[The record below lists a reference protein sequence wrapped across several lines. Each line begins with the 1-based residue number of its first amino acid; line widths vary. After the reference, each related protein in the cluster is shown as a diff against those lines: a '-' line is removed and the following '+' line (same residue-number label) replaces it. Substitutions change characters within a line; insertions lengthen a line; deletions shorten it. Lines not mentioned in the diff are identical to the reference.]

1 VDCTQTLHRY
11 HMTYAQRIPCYLKS
25 NTMERE
31 ERAKALHLEHQHK
44 NHIASLMINNA
55 KSSLASGMALT
66 DSITG
71 VYNPNNDSTRTVPSS
86 NSSHASDDQ
95 KSNDDCNNKQS
106 GEVSNKSMHTG
117 RWAAEEHKRF
127 LAGLDQF
134 GTGNWKKITDMVGTR
149 SCTQIRTHAQKY
161 FIALQKP
168 QSDGENGGYA
178 RKKSKMLVGA
188 DHHLN
193 SNIKTGSSAIITG
206 YGGGGTPI
214 HPSGIMPVTGTMGVL
229 RHAGTGSNKS
239 NSSTSNGGR
248 TMIKQFW
255 GPDGLRDQHSGLT
268 GMEVLA
274 QAAITGE
281 NQMSSSSHSDDH
293 PSMGKLQ
300 GRSYHSQYESS
311 LDMAVAELRQKMASE
326 ADAAASAK
334 NARREHEA
342 AVTPS
347 LPTSSMEVTKEIS
360 VSEGNK
366 RKLSDARAAAVI
378 SSYQEHKKLKESDY
392 AAAVQ
397 DTIDRK
403 DVLEKLQ
410 AVAERQEFLR
420 LRQEVKSLNQTI
432 IQLQQ
437 QSIESDNRVMEAITD
452 RRVTLN
458 ECKNLR
464 EINAQLKTELRRMV
478 LLFEHSGGAGNH
490 GNSSALM
497 AAATQGANAEL
508 MQARLTESELRYHTV
523 TESLSRQT
531 GVLTDQHRAI
541 LELNN
546 QLEQERAKRQRLEYE
561 LKEVQQSKNIG

>member
-1 VDCTQTLHRY
+1 
-11 HMTYAQRIPCYLKS
+11 
-25 NTMERE
+25 MELE
-31 ERAKALHLEHQHK
+31 ERTKVLQMEHK
-44 NHIASLMINNA
+44 NHLASLNMNNA
-55 KSSLASGMALT
+55 KSSIANGQSPDPYKGAKTVNAEEKL
-66 DSITG
+66 
-71 VYNPNNDSTRTVPSS
+71 STTVRSEKVVEEPKKPPESPVKKM
-86 NSSHASDDQ
+86 N
-95 KSNDDCNNKQS
+95 
-106 GEVSNKSMHTG
+106 TG
-117 RWAAEEHKRF
+117 RWSADEHKRF

-168 QSDGENGGYA
+168 LNDENGGYA

-188 DHHLN
+188 EHHMN
-193 SNIKTGSSAIITG
+193 ANIKNGSSAIITG

-214 HPSGIMPVTGTMGVL
+214 HPNGMRSVTGTM
-229 RHAGTGSNKS
+229 RAAGKARARP
-239 NSSTSNGGR
+239 GGL
-248 TMIKQFW
+248 KPFW
-255 GPDGLRDQHSGLT
+255 GAEGLRDHNAGLT

-281 NQMSSSSHSDDH
+281 KGLGAAAAAGH
-293 PSMGKLQ
+293 
-300 GRSYHSQYESS
+300 YESS
-311 LDMAVAELRQKMASE
+311 LDKAVAELRKKMSAE
-326 ADAAASAK
+326 ADAAVLAN
-334 NARREHEA
+334 NARARSGGDISDVRPNLAASSLEA
-342 AVTPS
+342 AKG
-347 LPTSSMEVTKEIS
+347 MAEAD
-360 VSEGNK
+360 GNK
-366 RKLSDARAAAVI
+366 RKLTDARAAAVI

-403 DVLEKLQ
+403 DVLDKLQ
-410 AVAERQEFLR
+410 AVAERQEFFR
-420 LRQEVKSLNQTI
+420 LKQEVKTLNQTI

-437 QSIESDNRVMEAITD
+437 QSIESDNRIMEAITD

-464 EINAQLKTELRRMV
+464 EINAQLKAELRRMV
-478 LLFEHSGGAGNH
+478 LLFEHSGGAN

-497 AAATQGANAEL
+497 AAATQGANVEL

-546 QLEQERAKRQRLEYE
+546 QLEKERAMRQRLEMELRE
-561 LKEVQQSKNIG
+561 LKTAKSS

>member
-1 VDCTQTLHRY
+1 
-11 HMTYAQRIPCYLKS
+11 
-25 NTMERE
+25 MELE
-31 ERAKALHLEHQHK
+31 ERAKAFHLEQQHK
-44 NHIASLMINNA
+44 NHIANLMMNNA
-55 KSSLASGMALT
+55 KSSLVPGVALS
-66 DSITG
+66 DSVSV
-71 VYNPNNDSTRTVPSS
+71 VYNAKQGGTKDNVASSSSSSHSSDDLGNSTRS
-86 NSSHASDDQ
+86 Q
-95 KSNDDCNNKQS
+95 KSNDES
-106 GEVSNKSMHTG
+106 SNKKSTDASAKSMNTG
-117 RWAAEEHKRF
+117 RWSANEHKRF

-168 QSDGENGGYA
+168 QNDGENGGYA

-214 HPSGIMPVTGTMGVL
+214 HPSGIMSVTGTMGVSG
-229 RHAGTGSNKS
+229 RGCAKGNNGAGL
-239 NSSTSNGGR
+239 
-248 TMIKQFW
+248 KQYW
-255 GPDGLRDQHSGLT
+255 AADRLRDHHSGLT

-281 NQMSSSSHSDDH
+281 NGMSLSADDH
-293 PSMGKLQ
+293 AQMGNLQ
-300 GRSYHSQYESS
+300 AHNYHSQYESS
-311 LDMAVAELRQKMASE
+311 LDKAVAEFRKKMASE
-326 ADAAASAK
+326 VDAASSAK
-334 NARREHEA
+334 NARRDHDG
-342 AVTPS
+342 VIKPS
-347 LPTSSMEVTKEIS
+347 LPSSSHEVAKEMAE
-360 VSEGNK
+360 SEGNK

-397 DTIDRK
+397 ETIDRK
-403 DVLEKLQ
+403 DVLDKLQ

-420 LRQEVKSLNQTI
+420 LRQEVKVMNQTI

-452 RRVTLN
+452 RRVTIN

-478 LLFEHSGGAGNH
+478 LLFEHSGGGNQ
-490 GNSSALM
+490 NSSALM
-497 AAATQGANAEL
+497 AAATQGANVEL

-546 QLEQERAKRQRLEYE
+546 QLEKERAKRQRVEYE
-561 LKEVQQSKNIG
+561 LKDLKNVRN

>member
-1 VDCTQTLHRY
+1 
-11 HMTYAQRIPCYLKS
+11 
-25 NTMERE
+25 
-31 ERAKALHLEHQHK
+31 
-44 NHIASLMINNA
+44 
-55 KSSLASGMALT
+55 
-66 DSITG
+66 
-71 VYNPNNDSTRTVPSS
+71 
-86 NSSHASDDQ
+86 
-95 KSNDDCNNKQS
+95 
-106 GEVSNKSMHTG
+106 
-117 RWAAEEHKRF
+117 
-127 LAGLDQF
+127 
-134 GTGNWKKITDMVGTR
+134 MVGTR

-168 QSDGENGGYA
+168 QNDGEKGYA

-214 HPSGIMPVTGTMGVL
+214 HPSGNMPITGTMGV
-229 RHAGTGSNKS
+229 
-239 NSSTSNGGR
+239 SSRAQGKRATRPGGL
-248 TMIKQFW
+248 KPFW
-255 GPDGLRDQHSGLT
+255 STQGLREHNAGLT

-281 NQMSSSSHSDDH
+281 KGLHASTASAEE
-293 PSMGKLQ
+293 KL
-300 GRSYHSQYESS
+300 YHSQYESS
-311 LDMAVAELRQKMASE
+311 LDKAVAELRKKMASE
-326 ADAAASAK
+326 ADAAVLAK
-334 NARREHEA
+334 NARSDGGVGVKPNLPPSSLEA
-342 AVTPS
+342 AKGLVD
-347 LPTSSMEVTKEIS
+347 
-360 VSEGNK
+360 SEGNK

-378 SSYQEHKKLKESDY
+378 SSYQDHKKLKESNY

-397 DTIDRK
+397 ETIDRK
-403 DVLEKLQ
+403 DVLDKLQ

-420 LRQEVKSLNQTI
+420 LRQEVKTLNQTI

-478 LLFEHSGGAGNH
+478 LLFEHSGGVNQH

-497 AAATQGANAEL
+497 AAATQGANVEL

-541 LELNN
+541 LELNG
-546 QLEQERAKRQRLEYE
+546 QLEQERAKRQRLEME
-561 LKEVQQSKNIG
+561 LKELRKAQSS

>member
-1 VDCTQTLHRY
+1 MLHVRR
-11 HMTYAQRIPCYLKS
+11 TSPQIKETR
-25 NTMERE
+25 MELE
-31 ERAKALHLEHQHK
+31 ERAKALHLEHK
-44 NHIASLMINNA
+44 NHIASLMMNNA
-55 KSSLASGMALT
+55 KSSLASGVALP
-66 DSITG
+66 DSISAA
-71 VYNPNNDSTRTVPSS
+71 YSKKSAKD
-86 NSSHASDDQ
+86 ASDAADK
-95 KSNDDCNNKQS
+95 KSKDEKKPAEPPAKKMN
-106 GEVSNKSMHTG
+106 TG
-117 RWAAEEHKRF
+117 RWSADEHKRF

-168 QSDGENGGYA
+168 QNDGENGGYA

-214 HPSGIMPVTGTMGVL
+214 HPSGIMPVTGNMGV
-229 RHAGTGSNKS
+229 TGRAAAAAKEGA
-239 NSSTSNGGR
+239 TG
-248 TMIKQFW
+248 IKQYW
-255 GPDGLRDQHSGLT
+255 GPEGLREHNAGLT

-281 NQMSSSSHSDDH
+281 KASAEDH
-293 PSMGKLQ
+293 PPMGKLQ
-300 GRSYHSQYESS
+300 GNAYHSQYESS
-311 LDMAVAELRQKMASE
+311 LDKAVAELRKKMASE
-326 ADAAASAK
+326 ADAATLAK
-334 NARREHEA
+334 NARASHDPVKPA
-342 AVTPS
+342 LASSS
-347 LPTSSMEVTKEIS
+347 LEVAKEIAE
-360 VSEGNK
+360 SEGNK

-378 SSYQEHKKLKESDY
+378 SSYQEHKKLKETDY

-403 DVLEKLQ
+403 DVLDKLQ

-420 LRQEVKSLNQTI
+420 LRQEVKTLNQTI

-478 LLFEHSGGAGNH
+478 LLFEHSGGANQ
-490 GNSSALM
+490 NSALM
-497 AAATQGANAEL
+497 TAATQGANVEL

-546 QLEQERAKRQRLEYE
+546 QLEKERAKRQRVEYE
-561 LKEVQQSKNIG
+561 LKELKKARKIE

>member
-1 VDCTQTLHRY
+1 MLQPKELR
-11 HMTYAQRIPCYLKS
+11 
-25 NTMERE
+25 MELE
-31 ERAKALHLEHQHK
+31 ERAKLHMEHK
-44 NHIASLMINNA
+44 NHLASLIMNNA
-55 KSSLASGMALT
+55 KSSLASGVAIPESM
-66 DSITG
+66 TG
-71 VYNPNNDSTRTVPSS
+71 VLKRKTIDSSNNSDKSDELGSSSRSQKSKDDSTTKKTAESPPKKM
-86 NSSHASDDQ
+86 N
-95 KSNDDCNNKQS
+95 
-106 GEVSNKSMHTG
+106 TG
-117 RWAAEEHKRF
+117 RWSADEHKRF

-168 QSDGENGGYA
+168 QNDGENGGYA

-214 HPSGIMPVTGTMGVL
+214 HPSGIKPVTGTMGVSA
-229 RHAGTGSNKS
+229 RAAAAG
-239 NSSTSNGGR
+239 
-248 TMIKQFW
+248 IKPYW
-255 GPDGLRDQHSGLT
+255 GPEGLRDHNAGLT

-281 NQMSSSSHSDDH
+281 KGLAGTGEEG
-293 PSMGKLQ
+293 GKL
-300 GRSYHSQYESS
+300 SVTHPYHAAFESS
-311 LDMAVAELRQKMASE
+311 LDKAVAELRKKMNAE
-326 ADAAASAK
+326 ADAAVIAK
-334 NARREHEA
+334 NARKEPESVVKPAIAASSLEA
-342 AVTPS
+342 A
-347 LPTSSMEVTKEIS
+347 KEI
-360 VSEGNK
+360 VEMEGNK
-366 RKLSDARAAAVI
+366 RKLNDARAAAVI

-392 AAAVQ
+392 AAAVKE
-397 DTIDRK
+397 TIDRK
-403 DVLEKLQ
+403 DVLDKLQ

-420 LRQEVKSLNQTI
+420 LRQEVKTLNQTI

-478 LLFEHSGGAGNH
+478 LLFEHSGGSNA
-490 GNSSALM
+490 NSSALM
-497 AAATQGANAEL
+497 QAATQGANVEL
-508 MQARLTESELRYHTV
+508 MQARLTESELRYHAV

-546 QLEQERAKRQRLEYE
+546 QLEKERAKRQRVEFELTE
-561 LKEVQQSKNIG
+561 LKKARGLEN

>member
-1 VDCTQTLHRY
+1 
-11 HMTYAQRIPCYLKS
+11 
-25 NTMERE
+25 MELE
-31 ERAKALHLEHQHK
+31 ERAKAFHLEQQHK
-44 NHIASLMINNA
+44 NHIANLMMNNA
-55 KSSLASGMALT
+55 KSSLVPGVALS
-66 DSITG
+66 DSVSV
-71 VYNPNNDSTRTVPSS
+71 VYNAKQGGTKDNVASSSSSSHSSDDLGNSTRS
-86 NSSHASDDQ
+86 Q
-95 KSNDDCNNKQS
+95 KSNDES
-106 GEVSNKSMHTG
+106 SNKKSTDASAKSMNTG
-117 RWAAEEHKRF
+117 RWSANEHKRF

-168 QSDGENGGYA
+168 QNDGENGGYA

-214 HPSGIMPVTGTMGVL
+214 HPSGIMSVTGTMGVSG
-229 RHAGTGSNKS
+229 RGCAKGNNGAGL
-239 NSSTSNGGR
+239 
-248 TMIKQFW
+248 KQYW
-255 GPDGLRDQHSGLT
+255 GADRLRDHHSGLT

-281 NQMSSSSHSDDH
+281 NGMPLSADDH
-293 PSMGKLQ
+293 AQMGNLQ
-300 GRSYHSQYESS
+300 AHNYHSQYESS
-311 LDMAVAELRQKMASE
+311 LDKAVAEFRKKMASE
-326 ADAAASAK
+326 VDAASSAK
-334 NARREHEA
+334 NARRDHDG
-342 AVTPS
+342 VMKPS
-347 LPTSSMEVTKEIS
+347 LPSSSHEVAKEMAE
-360 VSEGNK
+360 SEGNK

-397 DTIDRK
+397 ETIDRK
-403 DVLEKLQ
+403 DVLDKLQ

-420 LRQEVKSLNQTI
+420 LRQEVKVMNQTI

-452 RRVTLN
+452 RRVTIN

-478 LLFEHSGGAGNH
+478 LVFEHSGGGNQ
-490 GNSSALM
+490 NSSAFM
-497 AAATQGANAEL
+497 AAATQGANVEL

-546 QLEQERAKRQRLEYE
+546 QLEKERAKRQRVEYE
-561 LKEVQQSKNIG
+561 LKDLKNVRN

>member
-1 VDCTQTLHRY
+1 MELESRSQSFCLEQQHKDH
-11 HMTYAQRIPCYLKS
+11 LKS
-25 NTMERE
+25 
-31 ERAKALHLEHQHK
+31 
-44 NHIASLMINNA
+44 LMMNNA
-55 KSSLASGMALT
+55 KSSLASGMALPN
-66 DSITG
+66 SVTG
-71 VYNPNNDSTRTVPSS
+71 VFSS
-86 NSSHASDDQ
+86 KNVVTKTPVSSSSSSSSSDDLGNSSRSQ
-95 KSNDDCNNKQS
+95 KSNDETSDKNPLSTKTVN
-106 GEVSNKSMHTG
+106 TG
-117 RWAAEEHKRF
+117 RWSAEEHKRF

-168 QSDGENGGYA
+168 QNDGDNGGYA

-193 SNIKTGSSAIITG
+193 SNIKTGSSAIVTG

-214 HPSGIMPVTGTMGVL
+214 HPSRIMPIVGNKS
-229 RHAGTGSNKS
+229 GTGVVA
-239 NSSTSNGGR
+239 GG
-248 TMIKQFW
+248 IKQFW
-255 GPDGLRDQHSGLT
+255 GPEGFRDHNAGLT

-281 NQMSSSSHSDDH
+281 KRMSSASYSEERS
-293 PSMGKLQ
+293 PIIGKLQ
-300 GRSYHSQYESS
+300 AHTYQSQYESS
-311 LDMAVAELRQKMASE
+311 LDKAVAELRQRMANE
-326 ADAAASAK
+326 DDAAATAK
-334 NARREHEA
+334 NATSA
-342 AVTPS
+342 KP
-347 LPTSSMEVTKEIS
+347 PITSSSLEVAKEIAQS
-360 VSEGNK
+360 DGNK
-366 RKLSDARAAAVI
+366 RKISDARAAAVI
-378 SSYQEHKKLKESDY
+378 SSYQEHNKKLKESDY

-403 DVLEKLQ
+403 DVFDKLQ

-420 LRQEVKSLNQTI
+420 LRQDVKTLNQTI

-437 QSIESDNRVMEAITD
+437 QSIESDNRVMEAIAD

-478 LLFEHSGGAGNH
+478 LLFEHSGAANNH
-490 GNSSALM
+490 GNSSALI
-497 AAATQGANAEL
+497 AAATQGANVEL

-546 QLEQERAKRQRLEYE
+546 QLEKERAMRQRVEYE
-561 LKEVQQSKNIG
+561 LKEVKSKKCDQ

>member
-1 VDCTQTLHRY
+1 MKL
-11 HMTYAQRIPCYLKS
+11 
-25 NTMERE
+25 E
-31 ERAKALHLEHQHK
+31 ERSKSFQLEQQHK
-44 NHIASLMINNA
+44 DHLTSLMMNNA
-55 KSSLASGMALT
+55 KSSLASGVALS
-66 DSITG
+66 DSVAG
-71 VYNPNNDSTRTVPSS
+71 VYNPKTGVI
-86 NSSHASDDQ
+86 NSSGISSGSSS
-95 KSNDDCNNKQS
+95 SNDDLGNSSRSQ
-106 GEVSNKSMHTG
+106 KSSDEASSLKAAQAPTKTMNTG
-117 RWAAEEHKRF
+117 RWSADEHKRF

-134 GTGNWKKITDMVGTR
+134 GTGNWKKITEMVGTR

-168 QSDGENGGYA
+168 QNDGEKGGYA

-193 SNIKTGSSAIITG
+193 SNIKTGSSAIVTG

-214 HPSGIMPVTGTMGVL
+214 HPSGIVPVTGALGT
-229 RHAGTGSNKS
+229 AGSKNNTGAP
-239 NSSTSNGGR
+239 TGA
-248 TMIKQFW
+248 IKHVW
-255 GPDGLRDQHSGLT
+255 GPEGLRELNAGLS

-281 NQMSSSSHSDDH
+281 KQLLSAAPSDDR
-293 PSMGKLQ
+293 PPVTKLQ
-300 GRSYHSQYESS
+300 PTSYQVHYESS
-311 LDMAVAELRQKMASE
+311 LDKAVAELRKKMADE
-326 ADAAASAK
+326 ADAAVIAK
-334 NARREHEA
+334 NATSVKPP
-342 AVTPS
+342 VTPS
-347 LPTSSMEVTKEIS
+347 SFELSKEVAE
-360 VSEGNK
+360 SEGKK
-366 RKLSDARAAAVI
+366 RKISDARAAAVI

-403 DVLEKLQ
+403 DVLDKLH

-420 LRQEVKSLNQTI
+420 LRQEVKTLNQTI
-432 IQLQQ
+432 LQLQQ
-437 QSIESDNRVMEAITD
+437 QSIQSDNRVMEAITD

-478 LLFEHSGGAGNH
+478 LLFEHSGASNNH

-497 AAATQGANAEL
+497 AAATQGANVEL

-546 QLEQERAKRQRLEYE
+546 QLEKERAKRQRLEYE
-561 LKEVQQSKNIG
+561 LNEVKNTRTIES

>member
-1 VDCTQTLHRY
+1 MDIETHNRIT
-11 HMTYAQRIPCYLKS
+11 AQHIEYR
-25 NTMERE
+25 
-31 ERAKALHLEHQHK
+31 HK
-44 NHIASLMINNA
+44 HHVASLMINNA
-55 KSSLASGMALT
+55 KSATSPRGSPVAYGLHDHQDRRNDIASTSPT
-66 DSITG
+66 DELGNSE
-71 VYNPNNDSTRTVPSS
+71 
-86 NSSHASDDQ
+86 NSSD
-95 KSNDDCNNKQS
+95 NKKNGEGS
-106 GEVSNKSMHTG
+106 GAARIMNSG
-117 RWAAEEHKRF
+117 RWSSEEHKRF

-168 QSDGENGGYA
+168 HNDDNSGYA

-188 DHHLN
+188 EHHLN
-193 SNIKTGSSAIITG
+193 TNIKTGSSAIITG

-214 HPSGIMPVTGTMGVL
+214 HPNKN
-229 RHAGTGSNKS
+229 HGSPA
-239 NSSTSNGGR
+239 NGPGHL
-248 TMIKQFW
+248 KQFW
-255 GPDGLRDQHSGLT
+255 GPEGLRDNNSGLT

-281 NQMSSSSHSDDH
+281 KNRASGTSSSSSSCDDR
-293 PSMGKLQ
+293 PSLG
-300 GRSYHSQYESS
+300 GTYGHFNHYESS
-311 LDMAVAELRQKMASE
+311 LDKAVAELRKKIASE
-326 ADAAASAK
+326 AEGAVGNKNTPKTRMKPTMPSQDLSKGIAESAAA
-334 NARREHEA
+334 
-342 AVTPS
+342 
-347 LPTSSMEVTKEIS
+347 
-360 VSEGNK
+360 K
-366 RKLSDARAAAVI
+366 RKLEDARASAVV
-378 SSYQEHKKLKESDY
+378 SSYQEHTKKLKVSDY

-420 LRQEVKSLNQTI
+420 LRQEVKTLNQTI

-464 EINAQLKTELRRMV
+464 EINAQLKSELRRMV
-478 LLFEHSGGAGNH
+478 LLFEHSGGSNH
-490 GNSSALM
+490 NANSNSII
-497 AAATQGANAEL
+497 AAATQGANVEL

-546 QLEQERAKRQRLEYE
+546 QLEKERIKRHSLEIQ
-561 LKEVQQSKNIG
+561 LKEVNEARAAEK

>member
-1 VDCTQTLHRY
+1 
-11 HMTYAQRIPCYLKS
+11 
-25 NTMERE
+25 
-31 ERAKALHLEHQHK
+31 
-44 NHIASLMINNA
+44 
-55 KSSLASGMALT
+55 
-66 DSITG
+66 
-71 VYNPNNDSTRTVPSS
+71 
-86 NSSHASDDQ
+86 
-95 KSNDDCNNKQS
+95 
-106 GEVSNKSMHTG
+106 
-117 RWAAEEHKRF
+117 
-127 LAGLDQF
+127 
-134 GTGNWKKITDMVGTR
+134 MVGTR

-168 QSDGENGGYA
+168 QNDGENGYA

-214 HPSGIMPVTGTMGVL
+214 HPSGIMPVTGTMGVSG
-229 RHAGTGSNKS
+229 RAQGKGANRP
-239 NSSTSNGGR
+239 GGL
-248 TMIKQFW
+248 KPFW
-255 GPDGLRDQHSGLT
+255 SADAGLT

-281 NQMSSSSHSDDH
+281 KGLASTASAEE
-293 PSMGKLQ
+293 KL
-300 GRSYHSQYESS
+300 YHSQYESS
-311 LDMAVAELRQKMASE
+311 LDKAVAELRKKMASE
-326 ADAAASAK
+326 ADAAVLAK
-334 NARREHEA
+334 NARSDAGVGVKPNLPASSLEA
-342 AVTPS
+342 AKGLVD
-347 LPTSSMEVTKEIS
+347 
-360 VSEGNK
+360 SEGNK

-397 DTIDRK
+397 ETIDRK
-403 DVLEKLQ
+403 DVLDKLQ

-420 LRQEVKSLNQTI
+420 LRQEVKTLNQTI

-478 LLFEHSGGAGNH
+478 LLFEHSGGANQH

-497 AAATQGANAEL
+497 AAATQGANVEL

-541 LELNN
+541 LELNS
-546 QLEQERAKRQRLEYE
+546 QLEKERAKRQRLEIE
-561 LKEVQQSKNIG
+561 LKELRKAQSS